1 MSSLKTG
8 EALSLS
14 PAARDTF
21 WQVVEDCLTDIHGL
35 PPSEARRR
43 SHDLR
48 AEIESPPPG
57 LSSDIFYHAE
67 PFDVACDLAGNQLD
81 VLQYRDR
88 YDLILDR
95 HHW

>member
-1 MSSLKTG
+1 MSNLRTG

-14 PAARDTF
+14 LAAKDAF
-21 WQVVEDCLTDIHGL
+21 WQVVKDCLIDIHGL
-35 PPSEARRR
+35 SPSEAQKR
-43 SHDLR
+43 SRDLR
-48 AEIESPPPG
+48 AEIESPPQG

-81 VLQYRDR
+81 VLQYRSQ

-95 HHW
+95 HNW